1 MTIQLSLRLW
11 VEYTKRL
18 VVLLA
23 DVSQRSVNRRQVK
36 DRTSTLEAALGLIP
50 DGALLGIGG
59 ALLKRKPVRFL
70 SALAAAGRRDLR
82 VVSFLASLDAE
93 LLAAYGCLTEL
104 HCGYVGFEQLGFAP
118 AVTAA
123 TDAGTIRRVDYSE
136 IMFVS
141 GLRASLAGLPFLPT
155 RAGVGSQVAADAGIR
170 TVTCP
175 YTGEQ
180 LMAAPALR
188 PDVSVLHAAA
198 ADREGNI
205 LGPVQAD
212 FLFDMDANLARAS
225 RHVIVTVEELVDGAE
240 LRAANRRTLLCG
252 FEVDAVVVLPDGAR
266 PTALPGNYSAAVNV
280 VSRYLETAGHNRTQ
294 AAGAMDQLVSR

>member
-1 MTIQLSLRLW
+1 VI
-11 VEYTKRL
+11 
-18 VVLLA
+18 
-23 DVSQRSVNRRQVK
+23 
-36 DRTSTLEAALGLIP
+36 DRTSTLEAALGLVP
-50 DGALLGIGG
+50 DSALLGVGG

-93 LLAAYGCLTEL
+93 LLAAYGCLAEL

-118 AVTAA
+118 AVNAA
-123 TDAGTIRRVDYSE
+123 TDAGAIRRVDYSE
-136 IMFVS
+136 VMFTS

-155 RAGVGSQVAADAGIR
+155 RAGIGSQVMADVGIR

-198 ADREGNI
+198 ADREGNV

-225 RHVIVTVEELVDGAE
+225 RQVIVTVEELVDTADT
-240 LRAANRRTLLCG
+240 LAANRRTLLFG

-266 PTALPGNYSAAVNV
+266 PTALPGSYSPDVKA
-280 VSRYLETAGHNRTQ
+280 VSRYLESAGHDLTQ
-294 AAGAMDQLVSR
+294 AAGAMDELVSR